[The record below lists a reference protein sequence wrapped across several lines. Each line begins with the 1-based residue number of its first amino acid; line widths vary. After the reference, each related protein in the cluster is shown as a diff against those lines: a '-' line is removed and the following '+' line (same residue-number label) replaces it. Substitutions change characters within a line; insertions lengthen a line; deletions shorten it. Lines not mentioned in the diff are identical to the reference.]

1 MNNNFGY
8 VVTESEDMQNF
19 ATKSD
24 LGIET
29 PPFTGLPP
37 NLVEDTTPPAP
48 TVITTINTTK
58 MPPIVDSNTPATP
71 APVKGMSQDMMNKIW
86 YIKEIAVGLGMIA
99 WIIASFIVMARK
111 K

>member
-1 MNNNFGY
+1 MSQLGY
-8 VVTESEDMQNF
+8 ITKETEDMSNF

-24 LGIET
+24 LGQ
-29 PPFTGLPP
+29 PVTGLPP
-37 NLVEDTTPPAP
+37 ELVEDTTPPAP
-48 TVITTINTTK
+48 VVTTINTEK
-58 MPPIVDSNTPATP
+58 QMPPIVDSNTPATP